1 MWTWLI
7 LVGLAGS
14 MGLAL
19 TALALVVIFVLA
31 CFPFSQRLS

>member
-1 MWTWLI
+1 LT
-7 LVGLAGS
+7 
-14 MGLAL
+14 AL